1 MASSAVTGDGGRL
14 SLMIGQGDEAAPA
27 SARCADQAI
36 TELYRLHYTKLVR
49 LALLI
54 VGEVPAAEDVVQD
67 AYVSVYRSWT
77 KLRNTDSAA
86 AFLRAAVVNK
96 ARSVLRHRAVVD
108 RNTPQAPQTA
118 PSAEHEALVL
128 LGRSTLVAA
137 LSKLSPGQRQVIVL
151 RYYEGLSEAEI
162 AEVLGIRKGS
172 VKSHAAR
179 GVATLRAELS
189 GIDGAVP
196 FRRYPEPVGAV
207 FLLNE
212 PDIVIF
218 PS

>member
-14 SLMIGQGDEAAPA
+14 SLMIGQGAKAAPA
-27 SARCADQAI
+27 SARSADQAI

-77 KLRNTDSAA
+77 KLRNADSAA

-96 ARSVLRHRAVVD
+96 ARSVLRHRAVAD
-108 RNTPQAPQTA
+108 RNTPRAPQDA

-128 LGRSTLVAA
+128 LGRSALVAA
-137 LSKLSPGQRQVIVL
+137 LRKLSPRQRQVIVL

-162 AEVLGIRKGS
+162 AEVLGIRKGQRE
-172 VKSHAAR
+172 VPRRAGR
-179 GVATLRAELS
+179 GGAPRRAE
-189 GIDGAVP
+189 
-196 FRRYPEPVGAV
+196 RH
-207 FLLNE
+207 
-212 PDIVIF
+212 
-218 PS
+218 

>member
-1 MASSAVTGDGGRL
+1 MASSAVTGNGGRL
-14 SLMIGQGDEAAPA
+14 SLMIGQGEQAASA

-36 TELYRLHYTKLVR
+36 TELYRLHYAKLVR

-108 RNTPQAPQTA
+108 RNTPQAPRNA

-128 LGRSTLVAA
+128 LGRSALVAA
-137 LSKLSPGQRQVIVL
+137 LRKLSPRQRQVIVL

-179 GVATLRAELS
+179 GVAALRAELN

-196 FRRYPEPVGAV
+196 FRRYPEPVDAV